1 MDLYEKYY
9 TFALRFL
16 SYRPRSVKEV
26 RDRLEKKKASPEV
39 IEKVIR
45 SLLSSKFLDDAQFAR
60 SWVESR
66 LRSRPKALSIL
77 KQELIQKGI
86 QREIIEDIL
95 PDRCVT
101 DNESIKK
108 LVEKAERKYRNLDPK
123 EQKQKIAA
131 YLGRRG
137 YSWDTISP
145 AIDDYSS
152 EEV

>member
-26 RDRLEKKKASPEV
+26 KDRLIEKKASVEV
-39 IEKVIR
+39 VEKVVA
-45 SLLSSKFLDDAQFAR
+45 SLVEHKFLDDKQFAG
-60 SWVESR
+60 SWIESR
-66 LRSRPKALSIL
+66 LRYRPKALSVI
-77 KQELIQKGI
+77 KQELVQKGI
-86 QREIIEDIL
+86 RREIIEEVL
-95 PDRCVT
+95 PDRREA
-101 DNESIKK
+101 DGESIKK